1 MLITPNFHAEVAVVR
16 DALLATIGKLAR
28 GVHST
33 VNQFATDIAADIVRA
48 RATGDTA
55 KVDELTAQAVALAAV
70 NKIKLA
76 KGTNEVIGA
85 FIRGALAVMSSALG
99 GIPGAVVGV
108 VDSIGG
114 GS

>member
-1 MLITPNFHAEVAVVR
+1 MAITHNFNAEVAVVR
-16 DALLATIGKLAR
+16 DALSATIGHLAK
-28 GVHST
+28 GLHSH
-33 VNQFATDIAADIVRA
+33 VSKFVIDIATDIVRA
-48 RATGDTA
+48 RAAGDTA